1 MSWLYRSNLLVLVV
15 VALALAAA
23 WVVWP
28 FSGSGSAGQAV
39 PSPLE
44 KGDQEVVWLNPATAV
59 NWERFVAAARRLV
72 ADRHELVLDD
82 SNAFPSQTTA
92 VPELAISWGQGKPRL
107 WFRWYK
113 LTGDLGTPQ
122 WVQALAQRHPP
133 PLAIM

>member
-1 MSWLYRSNLLVLVV
+1 MSWLYRSNLLVLMV

-59 NWERFVAAARRLV
+59 NWERCVAAARRLV
-72 ADRHELVLDD
+72 SGRHQLVLDD
-82 SNAFPSQTTA
+82 SNACPSQPTA
-92 VPELAISWGQGKPRL
+92 VAEPCTALGQG
-107 WFRWYK
+107 
-113 LTGDLGTPQ
+113 Q
-122 WVQALAQRHPP
+122 
-133 PLAIM
+133 PLLCVRCS